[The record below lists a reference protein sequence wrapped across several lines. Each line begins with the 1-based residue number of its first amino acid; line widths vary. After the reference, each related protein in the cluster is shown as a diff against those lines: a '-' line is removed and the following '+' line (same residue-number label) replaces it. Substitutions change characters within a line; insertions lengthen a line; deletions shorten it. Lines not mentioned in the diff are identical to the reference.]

1 MTPTPQEW
9 TTEMTDTP
17 SKDSPLKRRFGPA
30 ALITG
35 ASDGIGRAF
44 AVQLAEHG
52 FDLILVARRCEV
64 LQELALDLGT
74 RFGGD
79 VHVLP
84 MDLSDP
90 SAVQHLMSL
99 TENRPV
105 GLVVAAAGFGS
116 IGPFL
121 DQNVASE
128 INMVNLNCRSVIEL
142 AYGFGSRMTTEKRGG
157 IVLFGSLVGFN
168 GAPLSATY
176 AATKGFVQSFAEGI
190 AAEMRPNGVSVL
202 SVAPGPVGTGFA
214 ARAGMQMGKA
224 ATPEMVA
231 RSALAALGRRTT
243 VRPGFLAKFLGWSL
257 AMLPRWGRVQVMG
270 VIMKGMIG
278 TDASRNT
285 AQDAN
290 APATRG

>member
-1 MTPTPQEW
+1 MTNTPR
-9 TTEMTDTP
+9 
-17 SKDSPLKRRFGPA
+17 KDRALKRRFGPT

-44 AVQLAEHG
+44 AVQLAGQG
-52 FDLILVARRCEV
+52 FDLILVARRGDV
-64 LQELALDLGT
+64 LQEMALDLGT

-79 VHVLP
+79 VRVMA

-90 SAVQHLMSL
+90 AAVPDLLSL
-99 TENRPV
+99 TESTPV

-121 DQNVASE
+121 DQDMASE
-128 INMVNLNCRSVIEL
+128 INMVDLNCRSVVEL
-142 AYGFGSRMTTEKRGG
+142 SYGFGQRMSAQRRGG

-202 SVAPGPVGTGFA
+202 SVAGSG
-214 ARAGMQMGKA
+214 QN
-224 ATPEMVA
+224 
-231 RSALAALGRRTT
+231 
-243 VRPGFLAKFLGWSL
+243 
-257 AMLPRWGRVQVMG
+257 MG
-270 VIMKGMIG
+270 VM
-278 TDASRNT
+278 R
-285 AQDAN
+285 
-290 APATRG
+290 RVCCL

>member
-1 MTPTPQEW
+1 M
-9 TTEMTDTP
+9 
-17 SKDSPLKRRFGPA
+17 
-30 ALITG
+30 
-35 ASDGIGRAF
+35 
-44 AVQLAEHG
+44 
-52 FDLILVARRCEV
+52 
-64 LQELALDLGT
+64 ALDLGT

-79 VHVLP
+79 VRVVA

-90 SAVQHLMSL
+90 SAVPELMSL
-99 TENRPV
+99 TESTPV

-121 DQNVASE
+121 DQDMASE
-128 INMVNLNCRSVIEL
+128 INMVDLNCRSVVEL
-142 AYGFGSRMTTEKRGG
+142 SYGFGQRMSASRRGG

-190 AAEMRPNGVSVL
+190 AAEMRPHGVSVL

-214 ARAGMQMGKA
+214 ARAGMQMGQA

-231 RSALAALGRRTT
+231 RSALASLGRRTT

-257 AMLPRWGRVQVMG
+257 AMLPRWGRVRVMG
-270 VIMKGMIG
+270 VIMKGMVG
-278 TDASRNT
+278 KDASRKT
-285 AQDAN
+285 AHGVS
-290 APATRG
+290 APAARG

>member
-1 MTPTPQEW
+1 MTG
-9 TTEMTDTP
+9 TTGNDNV
-17 SKDSPLKRRFGPA
+17 LKRRFGPT

-44 AVQLAEHG
+44 ALQLAEQG
-52 FDLILVARRCEV
+52 FDLVLVARRDPV

-74 RFGGD
+74 RFGVD
-79 VHVLP
+79 VRVLA

-90 SAVQHLMSL
+90 LAVPELMRQ
-99 TENRPV
+99 TETAPI

-116 IGPFL
+116 IGAFL
-121 DQNVASE
+121 DRDVLSE
-128 INMVNLNCRSVIEL
+128 VNMVDLNCRSVVEL
-142 AYGFGSRMTTEKRGG
+142 SFGFGQRMAAQRRGG
-157 IVLFGSLVGFN
+157 LVLFGSLVGFN

-190 AAEMRPNGVSVL
+190 AAEMRPHGVSVL

-214 ARAGMQMGKA
+214 ARAGMQMGQA

-231 RSALAALGRRTT
+231 RGALAALGKRTT

-270 VIMKGMIG
+270 VIMKGMIARDSPQKP
-278 TDASRNT
+278 TRDAGASV
-285 AQDAN
+285 
-290 APATRG
+290 TRG

>member
-1 MTPTPQEW
+1 MTPTPQERA
-9 TTEMTDTP
+9 TEMITKP
-17 SKDSPLKRRFGPA
+17 SKDSALKRRFGPT
-30 ALITG
+30 ALVTG

-44 AVQLAEHG
+44 AVELAEQG
-52 FDLILVARRCEV
+52 FDLILVARRGEV
-64 LQELALDLGT
+64 LQEMALELGS
-74 RFGGD
+74 RFGAD
-79 VHVLP
+79 VRVLA

-90 SAVQHLMSL
+90 AALPDLMSL
-99 TENRPV
+99 TEGSPV

-121 DQNVASE
+121 DQDVASE
-128 INMVNLNCRSVIEL
+128 INMVDVNCRSVVEL
-142 AYGFGSRMTTEKRGG
+142 CYGFGQRMAAARRGG

-190 AAEMRPNGVSVL
+190 AAELRPHGVGVL
-202 SVAPGPVGTGFA
+202 SVAPGPVATGFA
-214 ARAGMQMGKA
+214 ARAGMQMGKS

-231 RSALAALGRRTT
+231 RSALAVLGRRTT

-257 AMLPRWGRVQVMG
+257 AMLPRWGRVRVMG

-278 TDASRNT
+278 KETSRSAS
-285 AQDAN
+285 QGAN
-290 APATRG
+290 AHAAKG

>member
-1 MTPTPQEW
+1 MTTSARP
-9 TTEMTDTP
+9 
-17 SKDSPLKRRFGPA
+17 DSPLKRRFGPT

-44 AVQLAEHG
+44 ATQLAEHG
-52 FDLILVARRCEV
+52 FDLILVARRGEV
-64 LQELALDLGT
+64 LQEVALDLAT

-79 VHVLP
+79 VRVLA

-90 SAVQHLMSL
+90 AAVPELMSL
-99 TENRPV
+99 TQDTPV

-121 DQNVASE
+121 DQNMAFE
-128 INMVNLNCRSVIEL
+128 INMVDLNCRSVVEL
-142 AYGFGSRMTTEKRGG
+142 SHGFGQRMARQGRGA
-157 IVLFGSLVGFN
+157 IVLFGSLLGFN

-190 AAEMRPNGVSVL
+190 AAELRPLGVQVL

-214 ARAGMQMGKA
+214 ARAGMQMGQA
-224 ATPEMVA
+224 ATPEVVA
-231 RSALAALGRRTT
+231 RSALAAVGRRTT

-257 AMLPRWGRVQVMG
+257 AVLPRWGRVRVMG
-270 VIMKGMIG
+270 QIMKGMIG
-278 TDASRNT
+278 KETAGTPAPGANT
-285 AQDAN
+285 A
-290 APATRG
+290 ATRG

>member
-1 MTPTPQEW
+1 M
-9 TTEMTDTP
+9 
-17 SKDSPLKRRFGPA
+17 KRLEGKT

-35 ASDGIGRAF
+35 AARGIGRAF
-44 AVQLAEHG
+44 AAQLAEQG
-52 FDLILVARRCEV
+52 FDLILVARRSDV
-64 LQELALDLGT
+64 LQEMALDLGT

-79 VHVLP
+79 VRVLA

-90 SAVQHLMSL
+90 SAVPDLMSS
-99 TENRPV
+99 TESTPV

-121 DQNVASE
+121 DQDMVSE
-128 INMVNLNCRSVIEL
+128 INMVDLNCRSVVEL
-142 AYGFGSRMTTEKRGG
+142 CYGFGQRMSASQRGG

-190 AAEMRPNGVSVL
+190 AAEMRPHGVSVL

-214 ARAGMQMGKA
+214 ARAGMRMGQA
-224 ATPEMVA
+224 ATPELVA
-231 RSALAALGRRTT
+231 RSALAVLGRRTT

-257 AMLPRWGRVQVMG
+257 AMLPRWGRVRVTG
-270 VIMKGMIG
+270 VIMTGMVG
-278 TDASRNT
+278 KTKSAAGVNT
-285 AQDAN
+285 SAGRA
-290 APATRG
+290 

>member
-1 MTPTPQEW
+1 MTG
-9 TTEMTDTP
+9 TTGNDNV
-17 SKDSPLKRRFGPA
+17 LKRRFGPT

-44 AVQLAEHG
+44 ALQLAEQG
-52 FDLILVARRCEV
+52 FDLVLVARRGSV

-74 RFGGD
+74 RFGVD
-79 VHVLP
+79 VRVLA

-90 SAVQHLMSL
+90 LAVPELMRQ
-99 TENRPV
+99 TETAPI

-116 IGPFL
+116 IGAFL
-121 DQNVASE
+121 DRDVLSE
-128 INMVNLNCRSVIEL
+128 VNMVDLNCRSVVEL
-142 AYGFGSRMTTEKRGG
+142 SFGFGQRMAAQGRGG
-157 IVLFGSLVGFN
+157 LVLFGSLVGFN

-190 AAEMRPNGVSVL
+190 AAEMRPHGVSVL

-214 ARAGMQMGKA
+214 ARAGMQMGQA

-231 RSALAALGRRTT
+231 RGALAALGKRTT
-243 VRPGFLAKFLGWSL
+243 IRPGFLAKFLGWSL

-270 VIMKGMIG
+270 VIMKGMIARDSAQKPSR
-278 TDASRNT
+278 DAGASV
-285 AQDAN
+285 
-290 APATRG
+290 TRG